1 MDPTASMTRHYAS
14 PPPGHPWRF
23 PKHPPAV
30 APARHDTAMD
40 RAPDPNEDRPANIR
54 DACYPGETR
63 SDSEAAASAGGT
75 ATSIQSRVDED
86 SPPHRTTQPTA
97 DRTSLAKG
105 ISISQLLRLQEYS
118 RCLESSI
125 GERTDDGDFIMMSAR
140 QRLQQKSRER
150 GHTRGRKAQIAHAKE
165 RHGRGENAY
174 AKADT
179 RLAFPFRRL
188 VSVRRRRDGSFEF
201 EVEWETTWVGR
212 KDLKGQ
218 RAKEMA
224 DHLVEFFL
232 RRSQRLGV

>member
-14 PPPGHPWRF
+14 PPPGHPWKF
-23 PKHPPAV
+23 LKYPSAV
-30 APARHDTAMD
+30 ASARHDTAMD
-40 RAPDPNEDRPANIR
+40 RASDSNEDRSVNIR

-97 DRTSLAKG
+97 DRTSLATG

-118 RCLESSI
+118 HCLESSI
-125 GERTDDGDFIMMSAR
+125 GESTDDGDFLMMSAR
-140 QRLQQKSRER
+140 QWQQQKSRER
-150 GHTRGRKAQIAHAKE
+150 GHTRGRKTQIAHAKE

-188 VSVRRRRDGSFEF
+188 LSVRRRRDGGFEF
-201 EVEWETTWVGR
+201 KVDWDTTWVGR
-212 KDLKGQ
+212 KDLQGEK
-218 RAKEMA
+218 AKKMA
-224 DHLVEFFL
+224 DNLVERFV
-232 RRSQRLGV
+232 RRNQRLGV

>member
-14 PPPGHPWRF
+14 PPPGHPWKF
-23 PKHPPAV
+23 PKYPSAV
-30 APARHDTAMD
+30 ASAPHDTAMD
-40 RAPDPNEDRPANIR
+40 RASDSNVDRSVKIR

-63 SDSEAAASAGGT
+63 SDSEVAASAGGT
-75 ATSIQSRVDED
+75 ATSIQSRVDQD

-118 RCLESSI
+118 LCLESSI

-179 RLAFPFRRL
+179 RLAFPVRRL

-212 KDLKGQ
+212 KDLEGQ

-224 DHLVEFFL
+224 DHLVKFFL

>member
-14 PPPGHPWRF
+14 PPPGHPWKF
-23 PKHPPAV
+23 PKYPSAV
-30 APARHDTAMD
+30 ASAPHDTAMD
-40 RAPDPNEDRPANIR
+40 RASDSNVDRSVKIR

-97 DRTSLAKG
+97 DRTSLAK
-105 ISISQLLRLQEYS
+105 
-118 RCLESSI
+118 ESSI

-140 QRLQQKSRER
+140 QRQQQKSRER

-165 RHGRGENAY
+165 RHSRGENAY

-188 VSVRRRRDGSFEF
+188 LSVRRRRDGGFEF
-201 EVEWETTWVGR
+201 EVDWKTTWVGQ
-212 KDLKGQ
+212 KDLQGEK
-218 RAKEMA
+218 AKEMA
-224 DHLVEFFL
+224 DNLVELFL

>member
-1 MDPTASMTRHYAS
+1 MDPTTSITRRYAS
-14 PPPGHPWRF
+14 PPPGHPWKF
-23 PKHPPAV
+23 PKCPSAV
-30 APARHDTAMD
+30 ASQPHDTAMD
-40 RAPDPNEDRPANIR
+40 RASDSNVDRSVKIR

-75 ATSIQSRVDED
+75 ATSIQSRVYED
-86 SPPHRTTQPTA
+86 SPPHRTAQPTA
-97 DRTSLAKG
+97 DRTSLAK
-105 ISISQLLRLQEYS
+105 
-118 RCLESSI
+118 ESSI
-125 GERTDDGDFIMMSAR
+125 GERTDDGDFITMSAR
-140 QRLQQKSRER
+140 QRQQQKSRER

-165 RHGRGENAY
+165 RHGRGKKGY

-179 RLAFPFRRL
+179 RLAFPVRRL

-212 KDLKGQ
+212 KDLEGQ

-224 DHLVEFFL
+224 DNLVELFL